1 MYAASCIKRLLSDR
15 KHLCEGE
22 SAALERTALVNL
34 LGQGAALKGTALV
47 NLLGKGAALE
57 RTTLVDLLGQS
68 ATLEGTAL
76 VDLVEDKLH
85 VGEKHLVGWW
95 VEKSVTWKLML
106 VIEGTLHGKRR
117 CLTQRV

>member
-1 MYAASCIKRLLSDR
+1 VERCRIHAASCIKRLLSGR

-22 SAALERTALVNL
+22 SAAFERTALVD

-57 RTTLVDLLGQS
+57 RTT
-68 ATLEGTAL
+68 L

-106 VIEGTLHGKRR
+106 VIEGTLYGKRR
-117 CLTQRV
+117 CLT

>member
-1 MYAASCIKRLLSDR
+1 VERCRIYVASCIKRLLPDR

-22 SAALERTALVNL
+22 S
-34 LGQGAALKGTALV
+34 AALKGTALV

-57 RTTLVDLLGQS
+57 RTTLVDLLRQS

-106 VIEGTLHGKRR
+106 VIEGTLYGKRR
-117 CLTQRV
+117 CLT

>member
-22 SAALERTALVNL
+22 SAALERTALVD

-57 RTTLVDLLGQS
+57 GTTLVDLGQG

-76 VDLVEDKLH
+76 VDVRVLAEDKLH

-95 VEKSVTWKLML
+95 VEKSVTWKLVL
-106 VIEGTLHGKRR
+106 VCE
-117 CLTQRV
+117 